1 MQFLLAVKQI
11 TALALKEKH
20 LHMCTL
26 NIDMIPM
33 TQGFKI
39 NLTWNAEKI
48 GLIQGVCIM
57 WGIWVLKWHR
67 AEAESCMFFPFFSF
81 YCSFMSTLIFIP
93 LSKMRI
99 NLPNGIFQSK
109 IICNARVCVCV
120 RMCVCLSICLC
131 LYVHICVPLCVWFF
145 WHIDKNN

>member
-1 MQFLLAVKQI
+1 MLAVKQI

-57 WGIWVLKWHR
+57 
-67 AEAESCMFFPFFSF
+67 
-81 YCSFMSTLIFIP
+81 
-93 LSKMRI
+93 
-99 NLPNGIFQSK
+99 
-109 IICNARVCVCV
+109 
-120 RMCVCLSICLC
+120 
-131 LYVHICVPLCVWFF
+131 
-145 WHIDKNN
+145 